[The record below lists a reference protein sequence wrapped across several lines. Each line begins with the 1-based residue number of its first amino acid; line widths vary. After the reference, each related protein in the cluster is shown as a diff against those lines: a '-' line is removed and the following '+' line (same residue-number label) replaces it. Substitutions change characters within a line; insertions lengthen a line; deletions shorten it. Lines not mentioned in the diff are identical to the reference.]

1 MCNVPPKFYHLC
13 RLCLSVVSDS
23 ELIKL
28 SLFDNIDESIQE
40 IKSSD
45 VKSFKKNVNS
55 VISSIGLSAQNKKQN
70 DSVTD
75 IPDIIHT
82 CLSIKVYIVYFF
94 LLFIYSL
101 PLSVL
106 IKLFENN
113 V

>member
-55 VISSIGLSAQNKKQN
+55 VISSIGLSAQNKKQQN

-75 IPDIIHT
+75 IPDIIHK
-82 CLSIKVYIVYFF
+82 CLSIKVLNFLFYLYIF
-94 LLFIYSL
+94 LLPL
-101 PLSVL
+101 PLSSSD
-106 IKLFENN
+106 
-113 V
+113 

>member
-28 SLFDNIDESIQE
+28 SLFDNIDDESIQE

-82 CLSIKVYIVYFF
+82 CLSIKVILFLSYFYIFSVSR
-94 LLFIYSL
+94 YS
-101 PLSVL
+101 L
-106 IKLFENN
+106 IKLRK
-113 V
+113 

>member
-28 SLFDNIDESIQE
+28 SLFDNIDDESIQE

-55 VISSIGLSAQNKKQN
+55 VISSIRLSAQNKKQN

-82 CLSIKVYIVYFF
+82 CLSIKVYTLSF
-94 LLFIYSL
+94 LIFIYSL
-101 PLSVL
+101 SPSLVL
-106 IKLFENN
+106 FD
-113 V
+113 